1 MPLAHGPR
9 AIVLLKASDVLIA
22 GHDPKV
28 NAKAALRTIVEI
40 VRKATVGDNAVA
52 LPRELV
58 ALDPREEPEPTPH
71 ADLAP
76 ITTAAHHATKAAHA
90 LRNPRASRTI
100 PSRLSLNCEI
110 SSANAPSPGNAAL
123 GA

>member
-9 AIVLLKASDVLIA
+9 EIALLKASDVLIA
-22 GHDPKV
+22 GHGPKV

-40 VRKATVGDNAVA
+40 VRKATAGDNAVA
-52 LPRELV
+52 LPRELAV
-58 ALDPREEPEPTPH
+58 LDPREEPEPTPH
-71 ADLAP
+71 ADHARR
-76 ITTAAHHATKAAHA
+76 TTAGLHATKAAHV
-90 LRNPRASRTI
+90 LQSPKASRTI